1 MTEYQ
6 VKQST
11 TVDKIN
17 YPNKLRKTIL
27 RSRVLFNAKGHQQGW
42 LKSQSNRINFET
54 AKIQSVTYYLLAK
67 ITVKLLH
74 GPDTT
79 TCCDEQS
86 VYNELLRNFADIIFI
101 VLFCISGCCLSK
113 GFCSVPGPNL
123 SAAYFQT
130 SEKSSRSIHTKTKL
144 NRKNNI
150 TKHNFSPNVQISYSN
165 RMKLAKST

>member
-79 TCCDEQS
+79 TCCDE
-86 VYNELLRNFADIIFI
+86 
-101 VLFCISGCCLSK
+101 
-113 GFCSVPGPNL
+113 
-123 SAAYFQT
+123 
-130 SEKSSRSIHTKTKL
+130 
-144 NRKNNI
+144 
-150 TKHNFSPNVQISYSN
+150 
-165 RMKLAKST
+165 